1 MGEGDNMAA
10 HGTHANGDLQTSC
23 PRTELH
29 LCCMTA
35 VMLLAVKNCPDSA
48 DMPECLLDMNP
59 HCTAHRE
66 GRIHYCSPLGSLQP
80 LA

>member
-48 DMPECLLDMNP
+48 DMPECLLD
-59 HCTAHRE
+59 
-66 GRIHYCSPLGSLQP
+66 RIRIALHIVRVEFTVVRLSAPYGL
-80 LA
+80 